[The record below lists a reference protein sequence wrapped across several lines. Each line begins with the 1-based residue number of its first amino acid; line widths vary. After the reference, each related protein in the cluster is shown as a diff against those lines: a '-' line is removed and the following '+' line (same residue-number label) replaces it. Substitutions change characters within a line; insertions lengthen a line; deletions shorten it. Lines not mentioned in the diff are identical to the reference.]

1 VIFLGRT
8 KKPSRKKEQEFPLVQ
23 RYQKLRKKGEP
34 PKQAW
39 AKLKEEYKKW
49 LKNKKPGKNSE
60 QSWKSASGKAFEDIV
75 WQEFSS
81 QCQGL
86 KKKLKKKKNLQV
98 AQWYALPDSLREP
111 LSERLW
117 VRGEIQSVTVES
129 NVDFVAYEIDNDNA
143 PKRIIAVYSCKV
155 SLRERFQQDLF
166 WADRLRGRG
175 IRFCLITLDNDG
187 VLTKAAT
194 TGVLTSKQASMSVAA
209 YDRIY
214 LFCNKSEIQIQ
225 CYTRVF
231 RTVDCLGEDLKRW
244 LELD

>member
-1 VIFLGRT
+1 MSLPERFRQLL
-8 KKPSRKKEQEFPLVQ
+8 KEG
-23 RYQKLRKKGEP
+23 KL

-39 AKLKEEYKKW
+39 AQLKREYTKQFRKR
-49 LKNKKPGKNSE
+49 KQSGDAP

-75 WQEFSS
+75 WQEFTS

-86 KKKLKKKKNLQV
+86 QDLRV
-98 AQWYALPDSLREP
+98 ARWHEIPDSLKEP

-117 VRGEIQSVTVES
+117 VRGEIQAVTTES
-129 NVDFVAYEIDNDNA
+129 NVDFVAYETDASNN

-166 WADRLRGRG
+166 WAERLRGRG
-175 IRFCLITLDNDG
+175 IRFCFITLDIDG
-187 VLTKAAT
+187 VLTEAAAT
-194 TGVLTSKQASMSVAA
+194 GDLTSKQARMSVAV

-214 LFCNKSEIQIQ
+214 LFCNESEIQH
-225 CYTRVF
+225 YTRIF
-231 RTVDCLGEDLKRW
+231 RTVDRLGEDLKRW